1 MLFKEINDI
10 EKDYSDKVSFMQAI
24 VLNNIGRMNYFN

>member
-10 EKDYSDKVSFMQAI
+10 EKDYPDKVSFMQAI